1 MRNPFA
7 RRRPV
12 SVGDRL
18 AEAQIE
24 VDEDEIL
31 SVEAASADPQ
41 EDATEEEIEGVE
53 EEVEE
58 D

>member
-7 RRRPV
+7 RRQPV
-12 SVGDRL
+12 SDDDRI
-18 AEAQIE
+18 AQIDA
-24 VDEDEIL
+24 DEDEIL

-41 EDATEEEIEGVE
+41 EEATEEEIEGVE